1 MPMPEEFRSIDI
13 TGLKPFAKGNT
24 GECYRLDD
32 DKILKLYF
40 SGKAVFLEKE
50 KHNAMSLLK
59 NFIPAPISYEIV
71 KNGDRVGIIYEKIDG
86 KSVSETIVSG
96 IAKAT
101 TLGRK
106 VAVLAR
112 DIHRHKDTNGAFS
125 EATFFVRKSI
135 GDLTYVSDKAKQRML
150 DVTGILDKYTNFVHG
165 DFHPNNIIVRDD
177 GLYVIDLVGFSH
189 GCPAFD
195 VATILF
201 SFFCSPE
208 AFQKTNTFNGLSL
221 NQRKDFWNA
230 FSDEYFG
237 TDNRDI
243 RELLP
248 MVLLLR
254 RMNFEQYSGPRFSEE
269 YCQGIRRDV
278 INVFEEEL
286 PCPKLPI

>member
-1 MPMPEEFRSIDI
+1 MIDI
-13 TGLKPFAKGNT
+13 TGLKPFATGNT

-40 SGKAVFLEKE
+40 SGKDVFLDKE
-50 KHNAMSLLK
+50 KQNAMSLLK

-71 KNGDRVGIIYEKIDG
+71 TVGDRTGIIYEKLDG
-86 KSVSETIVSG
+86 KNVSETIVADST
-96 IAKAT
+96 KAAP
-101 TLGRK
+101 LGRK

-112 DIHRHKDTNGAFS
+112 EIHRHKDKDRSFG
-125 EATFFVRKSI
+125 EATFFIRQSI
-135 GDLTYVSDKAKQRML
+135 GNLTYVSDKAKQRML
-150 DVTGILDKYTNFVHG
+150 DMADSLDKYSNFVHG
-165 DFHPNNIIVRDD
+165 DFHPNNIIVSDD

-208 AFQKTNTFNGLSL
+208 AFQKTNTFNGLSIK
-221 NQRKDFWNA
+221 QRKDFWNA
-230 FSDEYFG
+230 FRDEYFG
-237 TDNRDI
+237 PDNRDI
-243 RELLP
+243 WELLP

-278 INVFEEEL
+278 IKVFEEGQLCTEL
-286 PCPKLPI
+286 PV

>member
-1 MPMPEEFRSIDI
+1 MDIDI
-13 TGLKPFAKGNT
+13 TGLKPFATGNT

-40 SGKAVFLEKE
+40 SGKDIFLEKE
-50 KHNAMSLLK
+50 KQNALSLLK

-71 KNGDRVGIIYEKIDG
+71 NIGDRTGIVYEKLDG
-86 KSVSETIVSG
+86 KNVSETIVADST
-96 IAKAT
+96 KAAP
-101 TLGRK
+101 LGRK

-112 DIHRHKDTNGAFS
+112 EIHSHKDIDESFG
-125 EATFFVRKSI
+125 EATFFIRKSI

-150 DVTGILDKYTNFVHG
+150 DVADSLDKYRNFVHG

-208 AFQKTNTFNGLSL
+208 AFQKTNTFNGLSMK
-221 NQRKDFWNA
+221 QRKDFWNA
-230 FSDEYFG
+230 FRDEYFG
-237 TDNRDI
+237 PDNRDI
-243 RELLP
+243 LELLP

-269 YCQGIRRDV
+269 YCQSIRRDV
-278 INVFEEEL
+278 INVFEEGQPCPEL
-286 PCPKLPI
+286 PI